1 MSDTLDL
8 NDSLDLSDTGDWHEY
23 LVEQLTDREEAI
35 GFLHAVLEDF
45 QLFGNTL
52 AVMSAIESIVE
63 AQGGIAALA
72 KQTGVAP
79 QTFLDVLVSDETH
92 HCLSTLQ
99 TLLNTF
105 GCRISIEP
113 LMQFETEAETSP
125 GLGTPVTEGG
135 HLAVVAESPAP

>member
-8 NDSLDLSDTGDWHEY
+8 NDTLDLSDTGDWHEY
-23 LVEQLTDREEAI
+23 LVEQLADREEAI
-35 GFLHAVLEDF
+35 GFLHAVMEDF

-72 KQTGVAP
+72 KQTGVDP
-79 QTFLDVLVSDETH
+79 QTFLDVLVSDEAH

-113 LMQFETEAETSP
+113 LRQFEIEAETSP
-125 GLGTPVTEGG
+125 VLGTSVTEGG

>member
-1 MSDTLDL
+1 MSNT
-8 NDSLDLSDTGDWHEY
+8 LDLSDTGDWREY
-23 LVEQLTDREEAI
+23 LVERLADREEAI
-35 GFLHAVLEDF
+35 GFLHAVMKDF

-52 AVMSAIESIVE
+52 AVMSAIESVVE

-72 KQTGVAP
+72 KQTEVAP
-79 QTFLDVLVSDETH
+79 QTFLDVLVSDEAH

-113 LMQFETEAETSP
+113 LGQFETEEETSP
-125 GLGTPVTEGG
+125 VLDAPVIKGG
-135 HLAVVAESPAP
+135 HLAVVAESSAP

>member
-1 MSDTLDL
+1 MSNT
-8 NDSLDLSDTGDWHEY
+8 LDLSDTGDWRES
-23 LVEQLTDREEAI
+23 LVKRLADREEAI
-35 GFLHAVLEDF
+35 GFLHAVMEDF
-45 QLFGNTL
+45 QLFGNTP
-52 AVMSAIESIVE
+52 AVMSAIESVVE

-79 QTFLDVLVSDETH
+79 QTFLDVLVSDEAH

-113 LMQFETEAETSP
+113 LGQFETEEETSP
-125 GLGTPVTEGG
+125 VLSAPVIEYG
-135 HLAVVAESPAP
+135 HLAVVAENSAP

>member
-1 MSDTLDL
+1 MSNTLDL
-8 NDSLDLSDTGDWHEY
+8 RDTGDWREY
-23 LVEQLTDREEAI
+23 LVERLADREEAI
-35 GFLHAVLEDF
+35 GFLHAVMEDF

-52 AVMSAIESIVE
+52 AVMSAIESVVE

-72 KQTGVAP
+72 KQTEVAP
-79 QTFLDVLVSDETH
+79 QTFLDVLVSDEAH

-113 LMQFETEAETSP
+113 LGQFETEEETSP
-125 GLGTPVTEGG
+125 VLDVPVIEGG
-135 HLAVVAESPAP
+135 HLAVVAESSAP

>member
-1 MSDTLDL
+1 MSNT
-8 NDSLDLSDTGDWHEY
+8 LDLSDTGDWREY
-23 LVEQLTDREEAI
+23 LVERLADREEAI
-35 GFLHAVLEDF
+35 GFLHAVMEDF

-52 AVMSAIESIVE
+52 AVMSAIESVVE

-72 KQTGVAP
+72 KQTEVAP
-79 QTFLDVLVSDETH
+79 QTFLDMLVSDEAH

-113 LMQFETEAETSP
+113 LGQFETEEETSP
-125 GLGTPVTEGG
+125 VLNAPVIEGG
-135 HLAVVAESPAP
+135 HLAVVAENAAP